1 MRQLRPVLTKRG
13 VSMNNY
19 RDIKFCTTEAE
30 VRELVEDSIQD
41 SFERKIA
48 PEWEHDQMENVIEYW
63 KELEHEDH
71 RD

>member
-1 MRQLRPVLTKRG
+1 MRQLRPVLTNRG
-13 VSMNNY
+13 VSMNDY
-19 RDIKFCTTEAE
+19 RDIEFCTTEAE

-48 PEWEHDQMENVIEYW
+48 AEWEHDQMEKVIEYW

>member
-13 VSMNNY
+13 VSVNNY
-19 RDIKFCTTEAE
+19 RDIEFCTTEAE
-30 VRELVEDSIQD
+30 VRELVESSILD

-48 PEWEHDQMENVIEYW
+48 PEWEHDQMEKVIGYW